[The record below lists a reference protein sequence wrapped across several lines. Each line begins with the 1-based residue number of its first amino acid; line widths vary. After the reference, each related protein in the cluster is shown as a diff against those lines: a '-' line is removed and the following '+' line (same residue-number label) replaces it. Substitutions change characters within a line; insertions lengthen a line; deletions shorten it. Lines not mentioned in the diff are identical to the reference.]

1 MNHTAGRTAAV
12 EQAAEVL
19 RQGGLVAFPTET
31 VYGLGADACNDA
43 AVAKV
48 FAAKGRP
55 SFNPLIAHVT
65 GLAAAEA
72 LGVFPVAARTLAQAF
87 WPGPLTIVVTRRENC
102 PVSRLASAGLPSL
115 ALRVPAHPL
124 ALALLQAFGGPVVA
138 PSANASGRI
147 SPTTAAHVRASLGDA
162 VDMIL
167 DGGPCQVGVESTVV
181 SFLHGTPRLLRPGGL
196 ARETIEACL
205 GMTLSEA
212 GGGPLHAPGQL
223 ESHYAPRATLRLDA
237 EAPAPGETYLGF
249 GTHAHGPHTLSASG
263 NLIEAAANLFR
274 LLHDLDALG
283 MNRIA
288 VAPVPATGLGEAIN
302 DRLRRA
308 AAERPS

>member
-1 MNHTAGRTAAV
+1 M
-12 EQAAEVL
+12 L

-43 AVAKV
+43 AVARV

-72 LGVFPVAARTLAQAF
+72 LGAFPPGARTLAQAF
-87 WPGPLTIVVTRRENC
+87 WPGPLTLVVARRENC

-147 SPTTAAHVRASLGDA
+147 SPTTAAHVRASLGET

-167 DGGPCQVGVESTVV
+167 DGGPSRVGVESTVV
-181 SFLHGTPRLLRPGGL
+181 SFLDGTPRLLRPGGL
-196 ARETIEACL
+196 SRETIEATL
-205 GMTLSEA
+205 GEA
-212 GGGPLHAPGQL
+212 LAEPDGGPLHAPGQL
-223 ESHYAPRATLRLDA
+223 ESHYAPSATLRLDA
-237 EAPAPGETYLGF
+237 ATPEPGETYLGF
-249 GTHAHGPHTLSASG
+249 GTHAHGPHTLSATG

-274 LLHDLDALG
+274 TLHDLDALG
-283 MNRIA
+283 VKRIA
-288 VAPVPATGLGEAIN
+288 VAPIPASGLGEAIN

-308 AAERPS
+308 AADRPT